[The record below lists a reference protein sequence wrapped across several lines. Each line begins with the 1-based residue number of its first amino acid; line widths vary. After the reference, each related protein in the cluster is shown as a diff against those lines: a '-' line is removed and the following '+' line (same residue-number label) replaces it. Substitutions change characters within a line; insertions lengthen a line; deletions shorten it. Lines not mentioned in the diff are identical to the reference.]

1 MRPTAVRSRPPHG
14 AMGMSRPGGIDAT
27 PPGGLTP
34 GARPTTAELARAAR
48 EALELLRAEPDVLE
62 AEVFVAA
69 NGQLLAR
76 LAYASHLPSNGVEEP
91 KSTASHGIGLQVVF
105 RGAGRAAPRLRVP
118 SRPTS
123 RREGV
128 RRALAKAR
136 DGRGARPR
144 RSSPCPGPGPERRTL
159 ERYHDPRLLDARR
172 RGSRRR
178 RLAGRHRRA
187 PDVRAPPR
195 ASPSS
200 PRREEG
206 LRRLGLLLGGDVT
219 IVQER
224 VAIASTHLPEVQTD
238 ESTLITA
245 STTGM
250 VEAMDAK
257 GSGWSTGTR
266 LDDFTDEA
274 GVEAAHGA
282 IRAIGGE
289 RVPSGRYRIVL
300 GPQPVT
306 DLLNNL
312 VLPALHA
319 SSFYASTTPFLGRFG
334 QRVAAPR
341 LSIYDHGALPG
352 FTGSKGI
359 TCEGLPTGRTDL
371 IRDGVLT
378 GLLTN
383 WYEAQR
389 LLRDPQARA
398 KLGVDPAEA
407 AGGLV
412 ARNGFRFAAG
422 GGRSF
427 ASTPGIAATNVFV
440 EGQDGVSLDELCRR
454 VGDGLYVGRIWYT
467 YPINGLQAGDF
478 TCTVVA
484 DSYLIRDGRIAAP
497 LKANAMRISDNITS
511 VLDGVLGVTREVKGT
526 IVWAADEVVYA
537 PSIAVVG
544 LQVDEIAGF
553 VETL

>member
-1 MRPTAVRSRPPHG
+1 MT
-14 AMGMSRPGGIDAT
+14 T
-27 PPGGLTP
+27 PAASLG
-34 GARPTTAELARAAR
+34 PTTADLARTAR
-48 EALELLRAEPDVLE
+48 EALELLHAVPDVLE
-62 AEVFVAA
+62 CEVFVAA

-76 LAYASHLPSNGVEEP
+76 LAYASHLPSNGLEEP
-91 KSTASHGIGLQVVF
+91 KSTASHGLGLQVVF
-105 RGAGRAAPRLRVP
+105 RGPDGPRLGFGSEP
-118 SRPTS
+118 SDLSP
-123 RREGV
+123 EGV

-136 DGRGARPR
+136 TGAVHDPTFVSLPR
-144 RSSPCPGPGPERRTL
+144 AGAEQRAL
-159 ERYHDPRLLDARR
+159 WHYHDPRLLDLDDERLVAAGWRVVTGALR
-172 RGSRRR
+172 AFIASS
-178 RLAGRHRRA
+178 RLAELA
-187 PDVRAPPR
+187 E
-195 ASPSS
+195 S
-200 PRREEG
+200 EQG
-206 LRRLGLLLGGDVT
+206 LRRLGLLVGGDVT

-224 VAIASTHLPEVQTD
+224 VAIASTQLPEVQTD

-245 STTGM
+245 AATAM

-266 LDDFTDEA
+266 FDDFTEEA
-274 GVEAAHGA
+274 GVEAARAA
-282 IRAIGGE
+282 IRALGGE
-289 RVPSGRYRIVL
+289 RVRSGRYRVVL
-300 GPQPVT
+300 GPQPVA

-334 QRVAAPR
+334 QRVAAPT

-352 FTGSKGI
+352 LTGSKGI

-371 IRDGVLT
+371 VSDGVLT

-389 LLRDPQARA
+389 LVRDPQARA
-398 KLGVDPAEA
+398 KLGIDPGEA
-407 AGGLV
+407 ARGLV

-427 ASTPGIAATNVFV
+427 ASPPGTAATNVFV
-440 EGQDGVSLDELCRR
+440 ESRDGVSLEELCQR
-454 VGDGLYVGRIWYT
+454 VGNGLYVGRIWYT
-467 YPINGLQAGDF
+467 YPINGLKAGDF
-478 TCTVVA
+478 TCTVVG

-497 LKANAMRISDNITS
+497 LKANAVRISDNITS
-511 VLDGVLGVTREVKGT
+511 VLEGILAVTREAKGT
-526 IVWAADEVVYA
+526 TVWGGDEVVYA
-537 PSIAVVG
+537 PSIAVAG

>member
-1 MRPTAVRSRPPHG
+1 M
-14 AMGMSRPGGIDAT
+14 
-27 PPGGLTP
+27 
-34 GARPTTAELARAAR
+34 
-48 EALELLRAEPDVLE
+48 PDVIE
-62 AEVFVAA
+62 SEVFAAA

-76 LAYASHLPSNGVEEP
+76 LSYASHVPSNGVEEP
-91 KSTASHGIGLQVVF
+91 KSSESHGIGLQVVF
-105 RGAGRAAPRLRVP
+105 RGADGPRLGFGSEP
-118 SRPTS
+118 SDLS
-123 RREGV
+123 LDGV

-136 DGRGARPR
+136 DGAVRDPAFVSLPRPGA
-144 RSSPCPGPGPERRTL
+144 ERRTL
-159 ERYHDPRLLDARR
+159 QAYHDPRLLELDDEDLVSAGWRVVT
-172 RGSRRR
+172 GALATFTASS
-178 RLAGRHRRA
+178 RLAELAG
-187 PDVRAPPR
+187 
-195 ASPSS
+195 S
-200 PRREEG
+200 EEG

-224 VAIASTHLPEVQTD
+224 IAICATHLPEVQTD

-245 STTGM
+245 ATTAM
-250 VEAMDAK
+250 VESMDAK

-266 LDDFTDEA
+266 LDEFTEEA
-274 GVEAAHGA
+274 GVEAAHAA
-282 IRAIGGE
+282 IRAMGGE
-289 RVPSGRYRIVL
+289 RVPSGRYRVVL

-319 SSFYASTTPFLGRFG
+319 GSFYTSTSPFLGRFG
-334 QRVAAPR
+334 QRVAAPA
-341 LSIYDHGALPG
+341 LSIYDHGALAG
-352 FTGSKGI
+352 LTGSKGI

-371 IRDGVLT
+371 VTDGVLT

-389 LLRDPQARA
+389 LLRDPQARQ
-398 KLGVDPAEA
+398 KLGVEPAEA
-407 AGGLV
+407 ASGLV

-427 ASTPGIAATNVFV
+427 ATTPGTAATNVFV
-440 EGQDGVSLDELCRR
+440 EGQDGVSLDDLCRR

-478 TCTVVA
+478 TCTVIG

-497 LKANAMRISDNITS
+497 LKANVVRISDNITS
-511 VLDGVLGVTREVKGT
+511 VLEGILGVTRETKAT
-526 IVWAADEVVYA
+526 TVWGGDEVVYA
-537 PSIAVVG
+537 PSIAVAA

>member
-1 MRPTAVRSRPPHG
+1 VSAG
-14 AMGMSRPGGIDAT
+14 
-27 PPGGLTP
+27 
-34 GARPTTAELARAAR
+34 PTTADLARAAR
-48 EALELLRAEPDVLE
+48 EALALLRATPDVVE
-62 AEVFVAA
+62 AEAFVAA

-91 KSTASHGIGLQVVF
+91 KSTSSHGIGLQVVF
-105 RGAGRAAPRLRVP
+105 RGPDGPRLGFGSEP
-118 SRPTS
+118 SDLS
-123 RREGV
+123 RAGV
-128 RRALAKAR
+128 ERALAKAR
-136 DGRGARPR
+136 DGAVHDPAFVSLPRP
-144 RSSPCPGPGPERRTL
+144 SGERRTL
-159 ERYHDPRLLDARR
+159 TAYHDPRLLDLDDGDLVAAGWRIVAGALR
-172 RGSRRR
+172 TFTASH
-178 RLAGRHRRA
+178 RLGELA
-187 PDVRAPPR
+187 D
-195 ASPSS
+195 SD
-200 PRREEG
+200 EG

-224 VAIASTHLPEVQTD
+224 MAIASTHLPEVQTD
-238 ESTLITA
+238 ESTIITA
-245 STTGM
+245 ATTGM

-257 GSGWSTGTR
+257 GSGWSTGPR

-282 IRAIGGE
+282 IRALGGE
-289 RVPSGRYRIVL
+289 RIRSGRYRVVL

-306 DLLNNL
+306 DLMNNL

-319 SSFYASTTPFLGRFG
+319 QSFYASTTPFLGRFG
-334 QRVAAPR
+334 QRVAAPA
-341 LSIYDHGALPG
+341 LSIYDHGALAG

-359 TCEGLPTGRTDL
+359 TCEGLPTGRTEL
-371 IRDGVLT
+371 VTDGILT

-389 LLRDPQARA
+389 LLRDPEARA

-407 AGGLV
+407 ARGLV

-427 ASTPGIAATNVFV
+427 ASPPGTAATNVFV
-440 EGQDGVSLDELCRR
+440 EGRDGVSLDELCRR

-478 TCTVVA
+478 TCTVVG
-484 DSYLIRDGRIAAP
+484 DSYLIRDGRLSVP
-497 LKANAMRISDNITS
+497 LKANAVRISDNIAS
-511 VLDGVLGVTREVKGT
+511 VLDGVLGMTREAKGT
-526 IVWAADEVVYA
+526 TVWGGDEVVYA
-537 PSIAVVG
+537 PSIAVTA
-544 LQVDEIAGF
+544 LQVDEIGGF